1 MDQVI
6 YWLLMSI
13 SCVSTGTLEH
23 VNLLFVGDVS
33 FSTPLKYYVE
43 HGYHTY
49 NDSFNEV
56 AKYVKNADFSVANLE
71 SPFVSKDMYRY
82 KMKGKNVVLDASS
95 DAASALRFAGFD
107 AVTLANNHLN
117 DFGEKGAN
125 FTCEVLKKTGVKYI
139 GVTYGKYDT
148 SQEPLILEVKGL
160 KIGFLGYC
168 DSPSANELNCTE
180 LRRQYNVGPAVYSD
194 AIATKDVSNLKKA
207 KVDIIVVLMHFGEEL
222 FSKALPYQL
231 HITKHLMSLGVQ
243 VIIGAHPHVLQQH
256 CVHDNKLVAYSL
268 GNFLF
273 HPRRPMS
280 GVNPGVYGRFGK
292 KPNEKLIDAY
302 EQFVLGNCDNLKMSR
317 ILKVTLSRNGILGA
331 SYLPAKIVFD
341 PKGKR
346 IHPEPIKEAKWITVC
361 GKKDK
366 QCVDNCH
373 DPPPR
378 KKQTQ
383 SG

>member
-1 MDQVI
+1 RI
-6 YWLLMSI
+6 FFSI
-13 SCVSTGTLEH
+13 VEH

-82 KMKGKNVVLDASS
+82 RKGKHVVLDASS
-95 DAASALRFAGFD
+95 DAASALS
-107 AVTLANNHLN
+107 LAPCNT
-117 DFGEKGAN
+117 DFEKKNSTIFQSTGAAMMN
-125 FTCEVLKKTGVKYI
+125 
-139 GVTYGKYDT
+139 TYVSDL
-148 SQEPLILEVKGL
+148 SLEPLILEVKGL

-180 LRRQYNVGPAVYSD
+180 LRRQFNVGPAAYSD
-194 AIATKDVSNLKKA
+194 VIATKDVSNLKKA

-256 CVHDNKLVAYSL
+256 CLHDNKLVAYSL

-292 KPNEKLIDAY
+292 KPDEKLIDAY

-317 ILKVTLSRNGILGA
+317 ILKVTLSRNGVLGA

-341 PKGKR
+341 PKNKR
-346 IHPEPIKEAKWITVC
+346 IHPEPIKDAKWITVC

-366 QCVDNCH
+366 QCVDSCH

-378 KKQTQ
+378 KNQT
-383 SG
+383 